1 MSGVHRLRAVV
12 RRDLIIEFSYHLRL
26 IVRFAMLLAS
36 LFFVFYV
43 SDFVGVPAGL
53 EGYQG
58 TYFDFVVVGLA
69 LTMYLGLG
77 VGGFVARVD
86 QEQASG
92 TFEVLLAGPTRVS
105 TILLSGL
112 VVPFMLTTVEL
123 VILLAF
129 GLGVIGSGIGWGAL
143 AIAAPLLIVSVL
155 SFSAL
160 GIMSAALVVLA
171 KRGDVLSV
179 PLYQATL
186 AFSGVLFPVEVLPA
200 GLRLVPYA
208 FPSFY
213 GLRGL
218 RDALLGGAGFVDV
231 ADDLAIVSAFCV
243 VLLPLSL
250 WLFGRAIAAAKRAGV
265 LGNY

>member
-1 MSGVHRLRAVV
+1 MSGVHRLRAVAT
-12 RRDLIIEFSYHLRL
+12 RDLLIEFSYHLRL
-26 IVRFAMLLAS
+26 VVRFAMLLAS

-43 SDFVGVPAGL
+43 SDFVGVPEGL
-53 EGYQG
+53 GSYRG
-58 TYFDFVVVGLA
+58 TYFDYVIVGLA
-69 LTMYLGLG
+69 LTMYMGLG

-92 TFEVLLAGPTRVS
+92 TFEVLLAGPTRIS

-112 VVPFMLTTVEL
+112 IVPFMLTTVEL
-123 VILLAF
+123 VILLTF
-129 GLGVIGSGIGWGAL
+129 GLGVIGSGIGWGAF
-143 AIAAPLLIVSVL
+143 AVAAPLLIACVV

-186 AFSGVLFPVEVLPA
+186 AFSGVLFPVDLLP
-200 GLRLVPYA
+200 GVVRFVPYA

-231 ADDLAIVSAFCV
+231 ADDLAIVSAFSL

-250 WLFGRAIAAAKRAGV
+250 WLFARAVRTAKRIGV
-265 LGNY
+265 LGSY